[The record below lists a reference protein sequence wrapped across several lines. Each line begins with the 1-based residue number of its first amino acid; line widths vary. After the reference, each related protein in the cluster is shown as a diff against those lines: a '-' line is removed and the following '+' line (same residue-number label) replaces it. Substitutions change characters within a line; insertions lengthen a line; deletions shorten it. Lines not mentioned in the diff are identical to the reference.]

1 MAASARIVPPMNR
14 FSTAAA
20 FLSVVV
26 AATAPAQE
34 SRPPWKAEVRL
45 LDDRGQPLAGVAVRA
60 RLPFAVAYS
69 ELDRRTFRAQSDSS
83 GVAAFADLLPEQPV
97 VFEVAADPFVPTRSP
112 VFLPHAPDDGSILPT
127 PQMVLTEGRAA
138 MVTVQDAFGVPL
150 EDAEVRTLPLVEPRL
165 ERAGRAETSPDRGSV
180 RAARVDGT
188 GKALFEKLPAEL
200 LTVEIRS
207 GGFETRMAT
216 VDLRRAPSAEIVVR
230 LDRDPNPPA
239 ASMPWLPSVRD
250 AFASAESGGLPVLVA
265 MTMDGER
272 ANDALAAHHFRDPEV
287 IRVSEFIPCLVASV
301 FGEGG
306 LHANEVDHGEVEGVC
321 TRYGSIPCEAHRAVE
336 AWARNELVSDPEFTV
351 PRHFFVSADGRI
363 LAERGYY
370 LSERALRWM
379 VLRALRDSGSD
390 AAVWTCLRRLQ
401 PLWRTL
407 CAGGETDERREAVA
421 TLARLVESG
430 DGYAAMLLRGVAL
443 DALPGDVRLQILD
456 ALLVPALNDP
466 ARALQG
472 FLHDT
477 EPAIRMR
484 AWQRLAAV
492 STRLDGAAAAG
503 ALAVEEDDSVLAA
516 ALRTLR
522 IEERGEALVVAD
534 PDVGERWRLV
544 EILLGRADA
553 ASVKGVDAVLDQV
566 GTEGRN
572 RILRVL
578 VQNPED
584 ETGIRRVFSLASAP
598 DAGAVAAMR
607 ALAASS
613 PELDA
618 RVRDLLT
625 TQLKC
630 PDALVR
636 QEAATALGRRAATAA
651 TAATPALEAALL
663 DADQPVR
670 VAAAIALWR
679 LGSRAGGS
687 VLVDSVDDPE
697 LGAEARA
704 LLEQAYSEA
713 APTDAAGWRRWLDG
727 RK

>member
-1 MAASARIVPPMNR
+1 MAASARIVPSMNR
-14 FSTAAA
+14 KSTAAIV
-20 FLSVVV
+20 LSVIV

-45 LDDRGQPLAGVAVRA
+45 LDDGGQPLAGVAVRA

-69 ELDRRTFRAQSDSS
+69 ELDRRTFQAKSDAS
-83 GVAAFADLLPEQPV
+83 GIAAFTDLLPEQPI
-97 VFEVAADPFVPTRSP
+97 VFEVTADPWVPTRSP
-112 VFLPHAPDDGSILPT
+112 VCLPRAPDDGSILPT
-127 PQMVLTEGRAA
+127 PQMVLTGGRVAQ
-138 MVTVQDAFGVPL
+138 VSVQDAFGVPL

-165 ERAGRAETSPDRGSV
+165 ERAGRTDSAPDRGSV
-180 RAARVDGT
+180 RAARVDGV
-188 GKALFEKLPAEL
+188 GKARFEKLPAEL

-230 LDRDPNPPA
+230 LDRDPSPPA

-250 AFASAESGGLPVLVA
+250 AFATAESGALPILVA

-272 ANDALAAHHFRDPEV
+272 ANDALAAHHFKDPEV
-287 IRVSEFIPCLVASV
+287 IRVAEFLPCLVASV

-306 LHANEVDHGEVEGVC
+306 VHANEVDHGEVEGVC

-351 PRHFFVSADGRI
+351 PRHFLVAPDGRI

-379 VLRALRDSGSD
+379 ILRALRDVNSD

-407 CAGGETDERREAVA
+407 CAGAESDERREAVA

-456 ALLVPALNDP
+456 ALLVPALDDP

-484 AWQRLAAV
+484 AWQRLATVPARVDAV
-492 STRLDGAAAAG
+492 TAAG
-503 ALAVEEDDSVLAA
+503 ALAFEEDDSALAA
-516 ALRTLR
+516 ALPALR
-522 IEERGEALVVAD
+522 VEERGEALAVAD
-534 PDVGERWRLV
+534 AEVGERWRIV

-553 ASVKGVDAVLDQV
+553 ASVKGVDAILDQV

-578 VQNPED
+578 ARNPED
-584 ETGIRRVFSLASAP
+584 ETGIRRLFTLATAP
-598 DAGAVAAMR
+598 DVGAIAAMR
-607 ALAASS
+607 ALAGVSGDF
-613 PELDA
+613 DA
-618 RVRDLLT
+618 RVKDVLT
-625 TQLKC
+625 SQLKS
-630 PDALVR
+630 PNALVR
-636 QEAATALGRRAATAA
+636 QEAATSLGRRGATSAAS
-651 TAATPALEAALL
+651 PLEAALL

-670 VAAAIALWR
+670 LAAAIALWR
-679 LGSRAGGS
+679 LGNRAGGS

-697 LGAEARA
+697 SGAEARS
-704 LLEQAYSEA
+704 LLEAAWSEA
-713 APTDAAGWRRWLDG
+713 APADAAGWRKWLEG
-727 RK
+727 R